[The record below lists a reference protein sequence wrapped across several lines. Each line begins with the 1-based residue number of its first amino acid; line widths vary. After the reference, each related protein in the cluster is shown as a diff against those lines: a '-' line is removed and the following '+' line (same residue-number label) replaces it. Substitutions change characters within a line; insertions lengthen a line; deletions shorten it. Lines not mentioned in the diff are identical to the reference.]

1 MEAVAMRAARN
12 ETLGPDPAALRTAA
26 PSERARTLLTSAKT
40 AALEHLDALHAALES
55 ALALASEVRA
65 GGSELY
71 GPGPHE
77 LASRMAEELAWRV
90 KTLQSLT
97 ARQRAGQAH

>member
-1 MEAVAMRAARN
+1 MKAVAMRVARS
-12 ETLGPDPAALRTAA
+12 ETLGPDLATIRPAA
-26 PSERARTLLTSAKT
+26 PSERARALLTSAKT
-40 AALEHLDALHAALES
+40 AAVEHLDALHAALES

-65 GGSELY
+65 GGSDLY

-97 ARQRAGQAH
+97 DRQRAGLAH